1 MLVQF
6 QPILLTAIVLYILI
20 TNNKTKGEKTMRKEM
35 VSRGIDGTKATI
47 KVINTTNDEITTR
60 EVVVSKDLTG
70 EDNAKKLNK
79 AVVKTLTEGEVLI
92 RIESAEVIHKL
103 FGMEL
108 SQFLAQATELD
119 PVTRK
124 PINA

>member
-1 MLVQF
+1 
-6 QPILLTAIVLYILI
+6 
-20 TNNKTKGEKTMRKEM
+20 MRKEM

>member
-1 MLVQF
+1 
-6 QPILLTAIVLYILI
+6 
-20 TNNKTKGEKTMRKEM
+20 MRKEM

-70 EDNAKKLNK
+70 EENLKKLNK
-79 AVVKTLTEGEVLI
+79 AVVKTLAEGEVLI

-108 SQFLAQATELD
+108 SQFLASATELD

>member
-1 MLVQF
+1 
-6 QPILLTAIVLYILI
+6 
-20 TNNKTKGEKTMRKEM
+20 MRKEM

-47 KVINTTNDEITTR
+47 KVINTTTDEITTR
-60 EVVVSKDLTG
+60 EVVVSKDLAG
-70 EDNAKKLNK
+70 EDNSKKLNK
-79 AVVKTLTEGEVLI
+79 AVVKTLADGEVLI

-108 SQFLAQATELD
+108 SQFLASATELD

>member
-1 MLVQF
+1 
-6 QPILLTAIVLYILI
+6 
-20 TNNKTKGEKTMRKEM
+20 MRKEM

-47 KVINTTNDEITTR
+47 KVINTTNDEISTK

-70 EDNAKKLNK
+70 EDNFKKLNK
-79 AVVKTLTEGEVLI
+79 AVVATLAEGEVLI

-108 SQFLAQATELD
+108 SQFLAAATELD